1 VETKNIARYLE
12 SFGKNVVKESQN
24 LLRKQKGSTSL
35 GESIRYTVRKEEGGY
50 STKFYMDDYGQF
62 LDKGVSGNKVKQS
75 YINYDGK
82 KVSSPGKG
90 YTTQHPPT
98 GILEKWIKRKGL
110 KGRDMGSTYINSKG
124 RRIVRPATGRFITN
138 KSFAFAIAKSIQK
151 NGIKSLSFFQKPFGL
166 RFQQLE
172 KDFLKILTL
181 DIRSNLVEFYRPKSK
196 N

>member
-1 VETKNIARYLE
+1 MVTKNIARYLE

-62 LDKGVSGNKVKQS
+62 LDKGVSGNKIKQS

-82 KVSSPGKG
+82 KISSPGKG

-110 KGRDMGSTYINSKG
+110 KGRDKKS
-124 RRIVRPATGRFITN
+124 GRFITN

-172 KDFLKILTL
+172 KDFLKILIL

>member
-1 VETKNIARYLE
+1 MDTTSIERYLE
-12 SFGKNVVKESQN
+12 SFGKQVVKESKE
-24 LLRKQKGSTSL
+24 LLQKAKGSTSL
-35 GESIRYTVRKEEGGY
+35 ANSIRFTVTKEDGGY
-50 STKFYMDDYGQF
+50 STKFYMAQYGEF

-82 KVSSPGKG
+82 KVASPGKG
-90 YTTQHPPT
+90 YTTKHPPT

-151 NGIKSLSFFQKPFGL
+151 KGIKSLSFFQKPFGL
-166 RFQQLE
+166 EFKKLE

-181 DIRSNLVEFYRPKSK
+181 DIRSNLVEFYRPK
-196 N
+196 